1 MTDNVEQKLANLEER
16 NELFPEID
24 RLEELLKAEP
34 DNQEYKLQL
43 ANAYIDTGQVAAAES
58 ILRASIAEGNDVPQ
72 VKLILGHALK
82 ALGRMDEAAKSYLEV
97 ANQED
102 DAMSAVGYWSI
113 ANLKSYEL
121 DDLALTRLR
130 DRVQQSEM
138 GSSARGLM
146 LFTLASAWEQR
157 ENHEAAFMAMSE
169 ANLVFAS
176 QRPFRADL
184 YGAMIKSM
192 CEKVTSPSTL
202 PPIDGPTPIFIVG
215 MPRSGTTLVEQ
226 ILASHS
232 QVEATDELPF
242 LNRMGLELEQGGGYA
257 ESLANMTEERQ
268 QALASEY
275 LEKAA
280 RYRREGLPFFIDKAP
295 HNFLHIGLIKALFP
309 NAKIINV
316 IRDPLDNAIGVFKM
330 YFGKG
335 AEFSFSLEGIIY
347 YWQGYVTL
355 MNHWNTVYPDGVK
368 HLSYEDLARD
378 PDAKIEDLLSYC
390 ELPVEEQC
398 FRFYESDRPVL
409 TPSAGQ
415 VRSPISTKSIGSG
428 QNYEK
433 YIKTSIPA
441 LAEIKI
447 KSREIFGIS

>member
-1 MTDNVEQKLANLEER
+1 MTDDVKHVLADSR
-16 NELFPEID
+16 KSDELFPEIE
-24 RLEELLKAEP
+24 RLEDLLKTEP
-34 DNQEYKLQL
+34 DNENYKLQL

-58 ILRASIAEGNDVPQ
+58 ILRTCIAEGNDVPQ

-82 ALGRMDEAAKSYLEV
+82 ALGKMDEAAECYLEV

-102 DAMSAVGYWSI
+102 DAISAVGYWSI
-113 ANLKSYEL
+113 ANLKSYRF
-121 DDLALTRLR
+121 DDLTLTSLR

-138 GSSARGLM
+138 GSSPRGLM
-146 LFTLASAWEQR
+146 LFTLAAAWEQR
-157 ENHEAAFMAMSE
+157 DNHEAAFMAMSE

-192 CEKVTSPSTL
+192 CEKVTSPTTL

-242 LNRMGLELEQGGGYA
+242 LTRMGLDLEQAGGYA
-257 ESLANMTEERQ
+257 EALANMTEERQ
-268 QALASEY
+268 QALAGEY
-275 LEKAA
+275 LERASQ
-280 RYRREGLPFFIDKAP
+280 YRREGLPFFIDKAP

-330 YFGKG
+330 YFGQG

-355 MNHWNTVYPDGVK
+355 MNHWNTVYPDGVM
-368 HLSYEDLARD
+368 HLSYEDLANN
-378 PDAKIEDLLSYC
+378 PEAKIEELLEYC
-390 ELPVEEQC
+390 GLPIEEQC

-428 QNYEK
+428 QKYEK

-447 KSREIFGIS
+447 RSREVFGIS